1 MAMVGAVRAMLLP
14 AARRRGLGL
23 RAAVDDLVELAA
35 IEPHAAAARAVVD
48 LHAVA
53 LRHHQRLVV
62 DRTFHAASS
71 SVPCSGWVEY
81 GGAALQRNPPG
92 RVGLPASPAGQ
103 RQSLAPAPPR
113 PKLPHQRRRRTA
125 ALPAK
130 ASRTVQE
137 EHPTTPAP

>member
-35 IEPHAAAARAVVD
+35 IEPHAAATRAVVD

-81 GGAALQRNPPG
+81 GGTALRRNPFGSFRQPG
-92 RVGLPASPAGQ
+92 IEIGRAHV
-103 RQSLAPAPPR
+103 
-113 PKLPHQRRRRTA
+113 
-125 ALPAK
+125 
-130 ASRTVQE
+130 
-137 EHPTTPAP
+137 